1 MAGSTLSF
9 PKAFP
14 VAAIGFLALS
24 AFTTTWGGLRF
35 LPLGQI
41 GDVFLVLSLGV
52 IFLLVVFGDLRFST
66 PFWMWIAPIA
76 VILCVAIR
84 WLDPIPYSQIII
96 RYTEPP
102 YEPNNFPKAI
112 FWLVALI
119 LVPLAIIACT
129 KLYERTPQVVI
140 GAFTAGV
147 CVSSAIALSD
157 LMGWTEIAMRFGA
170 GGEATRQTGL
180 TVHPVMLGLTCVLS
194 IPFALYFLYFHRY
207 KVLSGLALVLLFGG
221 VLASGSRGAQV
232 GALLFCALSVLF
244 APRQKVSFRQA
255 LLTVGMSAVV
265 VVLIAQLFFG
275 DVLNQLVRFG
285 GGIDAGGSDNQRT
298 RLAQQAI
305 EDFQNFPI
313 AGLGL
318 KSIVNA
324 HSIYLQCLQAGGAI
338 LLIGMMV
345 YWLWC
350 LRDAWV
356 LSRRGH
362 HIARYLFLSV
372 AAWLVLGIIENQIT
386 DRLLYFSVGCVA
398 AMSTLYLGAR
408 GDTPAT
414 VSPEP
419 HDADIPALQDSRR

>member
-1 MAGSTLSF
+1 MA
-9 PKAFP
+9 A
-14 VAAIGFLALS
+14 VACLALA

-35 LPLGQI
+35 LPAGQI
-41 GDVFLVLSLGV
+41 GDVFLMLSLGL
-52 IFLLVVFGDLRFST
+52 IFLLIVFGDLRFST
-66 PFWMWIAPIA
+66 PFWVWIAPIA
-76 VILCVAIR
+76 VILCLAIR
-84 WLDPIPYSQIII
+84 WLAPIPYSHIIM

-102 YEPNNFPKAI
+102 YEPNNFPKAA
-112 FWLVALI
+112 FWLAALI

-129 KLYERTPQVVI
+129 KLYERTPQLVM

-147 CVSSAIALSD
+147 CVSSAVGVSD
-157 LMGWTEIAMRFGA
+157 LMGWTEIAIRFGS

-180 TVHPVMLGLTCVLS
+180 TVHPVMLGFTCVLA
-194 IPFALYFLYFHRY
+194 IPFALYFLYFHRF
-207 KVLSGLALVLLFGG
+207 KWIWGIALVLLFGG

-255 LLTVGMSAVV
+255 LLTVVMSGV
-265 VVLIAQLFFG
+265 VVLLVAQLFMG
-275 DVLNQLVRFG
+275 DVLSQLVRFG

-298 RLAQQAI
+298 RLAQQALD
-305 EDFQNFPI
+305 DFQNFPI

-338 LLIGMMV
+338 LLIGMLI

-356 LSRRGH
+356 LARRGYVV
-362 HIARYLFLSV
+362 ARYLFLSIS
-372 AAWLVLGIIENQIT
+372 AWLVLGIIENQLT
-386 DRLLYFSVGCVA
+386 DRLLYFSIGCVA
-398 AMSTLYLGAR
+398 AMSTLYLQAR
-408 GDTPAT
+408 NHGPDPVSQDVNDAT
-414 VSPEP
+414 T
-419 HDADIPALQDSRR
+419 AQLQDSRR